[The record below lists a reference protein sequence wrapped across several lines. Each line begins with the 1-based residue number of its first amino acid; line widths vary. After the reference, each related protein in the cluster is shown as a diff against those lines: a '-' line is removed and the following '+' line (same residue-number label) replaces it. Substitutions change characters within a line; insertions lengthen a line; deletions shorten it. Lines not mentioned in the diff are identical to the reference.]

1 MRKKIAVLLA
11 TVMMLLISA
20 SPAVAAPPA
29 AADFGLH
36 TAHHEAIP
44 EGVPGHEH
52 VPHPSS

>member
-1 MRKKIAVLLA
+1 MRKRISVLLA
-11 TVMMLLISA
+11 TGMLLLISA
-20 SPAVAAPPA
+20 SPAMAVPPA

>member
-1 MRKKIAVLLA
+1 MRKKINVLLA
-11 TVMMLLISA
+11 TGMMLLISA
-20 SPAVAAPPA
+20 SPAMGAPPA